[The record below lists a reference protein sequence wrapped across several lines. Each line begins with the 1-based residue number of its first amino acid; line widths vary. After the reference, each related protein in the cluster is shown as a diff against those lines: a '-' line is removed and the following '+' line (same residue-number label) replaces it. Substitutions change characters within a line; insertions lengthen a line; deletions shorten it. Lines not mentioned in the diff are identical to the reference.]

1 MNKPRS
7 RISAYGWVIISMLLL
22 LGVINF
28 ADKAVLGLA
37 AVPIIKE
44 LHLSPAE
51 YGLVSGS
58 LFWLFALS
66 SILVTTWSDR
76 IGTKAVLTL
85 LAMSWTIVQI
95 ATMFVFSFPALLLT
109 RIMLG
114 AGEGPSYGTSVS
126 AATTWL
132 PEDRRAFGL
141 GIVNFGSAIGPAL
154 FAPPLTFLIVNV
166 GWRSAF
172 VLLGGIGLLWVILW
186 LLIGRDQPDSRPM
199 SVPEDRDK
207 NSRTRWSEIRPVL
220 FSRTVL
226 FSTFAAFA
234 SYWAVALYLSW
245 NPVYLVT
252 VRHLHLSDPLYI
264 AGITLPYVVGGIG
277 FIACGVLADRIY
289 HRKRSHRQSYV
300 YVVTA
305 VLIIT
310 ALCLYLAV
318 SVPSTLLSVIF
329 FSLALIG
336 VGIPLLST
344 TIVAVAPASHRGAML
359 GIYVAVSTLP
369 GLIAPL
375 VTGLIIQ
382 VAGSNA
388 SSGLF
393 YAYLLASLLLLIGA
407 IAFLANARPD
417 EDQRVEQTRRMGAQV
432 HIVRSRP

>member
-1 MNKPRS
+1 MNKPPS
-7 RISAYGWVIISMLLL
+7 RISVYGWVIISMLLF

-37 AVPIIKE
+37 AVPIFKE
-44 LHLSPAE
+44 LHLSPAQ

-66 SILVTTWSDR
+66 SLLVTTWSDR
-76 IGTKAVLTL
+76 IGTKKVLAL
-85 LAMSWTIVQI
+85 LATSWTIVQV
-95 ATMFVFSFPALLLT
+95 ATVFVFSFPALLLS

-126 AATTWL
+126 AATPWL
-132 PEDRRAFGL
+132 PADRRAFGL

-172 VLLGGIGLLWVILW
+172 ALLGGIGLLWVILW
-186 LLIGRDQPDSRPM
+186 FVIGRDHPDSRPT
-199 SVPEDRDK
+199 SAPSDRDK
-207 NSRTRWSEIRPVL
+207 NSRARWSELRPVL

-226 FSTFAAFA
+226 FSTFAAFV

-252 VRHLHLSDPLYI
+252 VRHLRLGDPLYL
-264 AGITLPYVVGGIG
+264 AGITLPYVVGAIG
-277 FIACGVLADRIY
+277 FLACGFLADRVFR
-289 HRKRSHRQSYV
+289 RKGSHRQSYV
-300 YVVTA
+300 YVVTT

-318 SVPSTLLSVIF
+318 SVPSTLLSVVF
-329 FSLALIG
+329 FTLALIG

-344 TIVAVAPASHRGAML
+344 TIVAVAPSSHRGAIL
-359 GIYVAVSTLP
+359 GVYVAVSTLP

-382 VAGSNA
+382 LAGSNA

-407 IAFLANARPD
+407 IAFLAFARPD
-417 EDQRVEQTRRMGAQV
+417 EDQLAEQSRRMGAKV
-432 HIVRSRP
+432 GMVESRP